1 MGYLKGLRDPKGLEG
16 SGDVGCLGG
25 HESQGDLE
33 VQARPA
39 GIPTEAFVNPLL
51 KTGPLSH
58 L

>member
-1 MGYLKGLRDPKGLEG
+1 MEYLKGLRDPKGLEG

-51 KTGPLSH
+51 ETGP
-58 L
+58 